1 MKTLREQFDDDYTAV
16 SVPADNRRGF
26 KIQYVYCAPWYSW
39 GLPESELKQ
48 KKTLLT
54 AMSVGSLLIFLLTG
68 IQWVELNQTFVVEI
82 AGTFALC
89 FHVLELFSIVRFL
102 VSKYRTDRMTYT
114 YIDRMLKVIP
124 LLRGVCLLAAAGTGT
139 CYMLQYP
146 VKLHTAGVTAG
157 YLFCAIMALY
167 IYNEYRKIP
176 LKTEKNDTLEKD
188 SVRKKGY

>member
-16 SVPADNRRGF
+16 SVPTDNRRGF

-68 IQWVELNQTFVVEI
+68 IQWVELNQTIVVEI

-124 LLRGVCLLAAAGTGT
+124 LLRGVCLLAAVGTGA
-139 CYMLQYP
+139 CYMLQHP
-146 VKLHTAGVTAG
+146 VKLYTVGVTAG
-157 YLFCAIMALY
+157 YLFCAIIALY

-176 LKTEKNDTLEKD
+176 LKTEKNDTLEKNA
-188 SVRKKGY
+188 V